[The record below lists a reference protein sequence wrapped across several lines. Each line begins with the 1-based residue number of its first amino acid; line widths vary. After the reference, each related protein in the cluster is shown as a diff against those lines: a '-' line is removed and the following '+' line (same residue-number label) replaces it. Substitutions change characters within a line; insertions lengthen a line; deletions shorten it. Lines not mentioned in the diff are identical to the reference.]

1 MTQASTRE
9 DLWVRRYHSAPD
21 SPMRLVCL
29 PHAGGSST
37 FYFPVSKAL
46 SPAVEVLAVQ
56 YPGRQDRLAEPGIE
70 SLPEL
75 ADRIFEALQPFTD
88 RPLALFGHSMG
99 AVLAHELALRMR
111 DAGLPD
117 PVRLFVS
124 GRRAPSCRRDEDIR
138 LRSDAGI
145 LDELKALH
153 GTDESMLND
162 PDVLDMIMPAIRS
175 DYRAVETYQLA
186 SDGLLS
192 CPVTVLTGDDDPRVA
207 PAEADLWREYTT
219 GETDLHVFP
228 GGHFFLADRA
238 ADVVSLVADRLA
250 AGNATTAVAG

>member
-1 MTQASTRE
+1 MTQASIRE

-46 SPAVEVLAVQ
+46 SPAVEVLAIQ

-70 SLPEL
+70 SLTEL
-75 ADRIFEALQPFTD
+75 ADRIFDELQRFMD
-88 RPLALFGHSMG
+88 RPIALFGHSMG
-99 AVLAHELALRMR
+99 AILAHELALRMR
-111 DAGLPD
+111 NAGLPD
-117 PVRLFVS
+117 PVRLFLS
-124 GRRAPSCRRDEDIR
+124 GRRAPSCRREEDMR

-162 PDVLDMIMPAIRS
+162 PDVLDMIMPSIRS

-186 SDGLLS
+186 SGALLS

-219 GETDLHVFP
+219 GETDVHVFP

-238 ADVVSLVADRLA
+238 AEVVSLIAGRLA
-250 AGNATTAVAG
+250 DDAPTAVTG